1 MKWMGMVYN
10 EMHPGISSA
19 DTILLSSFPTEL
31 TPHCIQ
37 GLEDNLT
44 LRILEQ
50 EKKPKTK
57 YHRQILSKSSS
68 SASLLSSKAGIN
80 MTRKRETQIRKVEER
95 APRSSD
101 PEHSIF

>member
-1 MKWMGMVYN
+1 MEVEEFSERRRKRKSFPLVFFWLSKKPPGMMKWMGMVYN

-19 DTILLSSFPTEL
+19 DILLSSSPTEL

-44 LRILEQ
+44 LRILEE

-68 SASLLSSKAGIN
+68 SASLLSL
-80 MTRKRETQIRKVEER
+80 
-95 APRSSD
+95 SSL
-101 PEHSIF
+101 